1 MCVDNNSVLGGEQ
14 MTMTICP
21 RCKGNKVLVIQ
32 NGNEWDEM
40 YCPLCD
46 GEGFIEKE
54 KLERIKNAKT
64 DCACDR
70 GDA

>member
-1 MCVDNNSVLGGEQ
+1 MADKI
-14 MTMTICP
+14 MTCP
-21 RCKGNKVLVIQ
+21 KCHGQRAFAVPNQ
-32 NGNEWDEM
+32 DRTEWHEV

-64 DCACDR
+64 DCDGDR
-70 GDA
+70 GDT

>member
-1 MCVDNNSVLGGEQ
+1 

-21 RCKGNKVLVIQ
+21 RCKGNKVFVIR
-32 NGNEWDEM
+32 NGDEWDEM

-46 GEGFIEKE
+46 GEGVIETE
-54 KLERIKNAKT
+54 KWERIKRRENAKT
-64 DCACDR
+64 NCDGDS